1 MNGEF
6 LDLGRLTP
14 EQAAFCQS
22 KARYTAFGGAR
33 GGGKSHVIRV
43 KAIMGALR
51 YPGIRILMVRRDRP
65 ELEQSLIIPMR
76 KLIPPELAVF
86 VKPTQTFVF
95 SNGSIIRFG
104 KYGDE
109 DERKYCGQSCDW
121 IFMDEATQF
130 TEDQSLVLCH
140 CLHGKRHIPKRMYLT
155 VTSRSGPGV
164 PWVKRLFVD
173 RDFRDGEDPEEY
185 AFIKS
190 FSRDNPNL
198 PEEYVRQLETLPP
211 DLRAA
216 WLDGEWAE

>member
-33 GGGKSHVIRV
+33 GGGKFHVIRV

-51 YPGIRILMVRRDRP
+51 YPGIRILMVRREYP
-65 ELEQSLIIPMR
+65 ELEQSAIIPMR

-86 VKPTQTFVF
+86 VNPTRTFVF
-95 SNGSIIRFG
+95 SNGSIIRFCG
-104 KYGDE
+104 YGEAWEREHCDQKY
-109 DERKYCGQSCDW
+109 DW
-121 IFMDEATQF
+121 IFMVEAAQF
-130 TEDQSLVLCH
+130 TYDRYLALCR
-140 CLHGKRHIPKRMYLT
+140 CLCGKSHIPKRMYLT

-190 FSRDNPNL
+190 CSRDNPHL

-211 DLRAA
+211 ELRAA
-216 WLDGEWAE
+216 WLDGEWAD